1 MKNTHQVTK
10 EGYQKLKKE
19 LSELI
24 NIKKPQAIQR
34 LQKARAM
41 GDLSEN
47 SEYSSAKENLEFI
60 ENRINELQEII
71 KKAQIADSPKDNQIV
86 ELGES
91 VVVESDDGKKIFTI
105 VGEYEANPLEGK
117 ISASSP
123 IGQGLLGKKIGEK
136 VLIETPA
143 RKVTY
148 KILKIIK
155 K

>member
-91 VVVESDDGKKIFTI
+91 VVVESDGGKKIFTI

-123 IGQGLLGKKIGEK
+123 IGQGLLGKKIGDQVE
-136 VLIETPA
+136 INIPA
-143 RKVTY
+143 G
-148 KILKIIK
+148 KIKFRILEIK